1 MNEFILKINEN
12 PTLRELHN
20 TAFSFS
26 VLEKEEI
33 PKSWILTNFFVL
45 RYDQTLTYNVKFFLK
60 WGCFSRKFVFY
71 YDNMNIIEKLIM
83 YINRGYY
90 IYMELNEYYIP
101 NRPAYKNHNF
111 YHDLLIYGYNKNNQN
126 FSTIAYNKDGLYKS
140 QLISFT
146 NIIEAYCDYKYKY
159 ELKIMPFCVSK
170 NYNFE
175 KFDKNTIK
183 KNFKRMLYPSNN
195 RIGNNAYNELLN
207 HIDHM
212 IDKNKKLDLRAFRT
226 ISEHAK
232 TLIYLNDF
240 FNIKQED
247 FDNLLELKK
256 KADYIFFLAIKYNLT
271 LSNSTIKKVKKNT
284 IEYINSQKKLLEKLN
299 EMIFK

>member
-1 MNEFILKINEN
+1 
-12 PTLRELHN
+12 
-20 TAFSFS
+20 
-26 VLEKEEI
+26 
-33 PKSWILTNFFVL
+33 
-45 RYDQTLTYNVKFFLK
+45 
-60 WGCFSRKFVFY
+60 
-71 YDNMNIIEKLIM
+71 
-83 YINRGYY
+83 
-90 IYMELNEYYIP
+90 
-101 NRPAYKNHNF
+101 
-111 YHDLLIYGYNKNNQN
+111 
-126 FSTIAYNKDGLYKS
+126 
-140 QLISFT
+140 
-146 NIIEAYCDYKYKY
+146 
-159 ELKIMPFCVSK
+159 MPFCVSK

-195 RIGNNAYNELLN
+195 HIGNNAYNELLN

-212 IDKNKKLDLRAFRT
+212 IYKNEKLDLRAFRT

-232 TLIYLNDF
+232 TIIYLNDF

-256 KADYIFFLAIKYNLT
+256 KADYIFLLAIKYNLT

-284 IEYINSQKKLLEKLN
+284 TEYINSQKKLLEKLN